1 MKITA
6 RVVKVLQI
14 ESGTGKNGNEWKKQS
29 ILVTQLDNDFK
40 DELLLDMWNDNIKE
54 LEVGAS
60 YKFEISFK
68 SREWNGKYF
77 TNVNC
82 NMIRPVS
89 EADEEN
95 PFES

>member
-54 LEVGAS
+54 FEEGAS
-60 YKFEISFK
+60 YEFEISFK

-82 NMIRPVS
+82 KSAYSIHSTN
-89 EADEEN
+89 DEN
-95 PFES
+95 PF

>member
-40 DELLLDMWNDNIKE
+40 EELLLDMWNDNIKE
-54 LEVGAS
+54 FEEGTA
-60 YKFEISFK
+60 YKFEISLK

-77 TNVNC
+77 TNVTC
-82 NMIRPVS
+82 KAAYSIHSVS
-89 EADEEN
+89 DEN
-95 PFES
+95 PFE

>member
-54 LEVGAS
+54 FEEGAS
-60 YKFEISFK
+60 YEFEISFK

-82 NMIRPVS
+82 KAAYSIHSVS
-89 EADEEN
+89 EDN
-95 PFES
+95 PF